1 MLGRTTDPSGKTVV
15 TVRLWDPPQV
25 AVAYAESFA
34 EFTRT
39 HPPGIEL
46 RTNVVPP
53 YANYFNTLRTDVAG
67 GGADDVFWLNNANFA
82 EYADNHR
89 LMAVEPPLASGIR
102 RWSRSSPAAV
112 HCGGCRS

>member
-1 MLGRTTDPSGKTVV
+1 MGS
-15 TVRLWDPPQV
+15 PQV
-25 AVAYAESFA
+25 ALAYAESFA

-39 HPPGIEL
+39 HPPGIEV

-89 LMAVEPPLASGIR
+89 LMAVEPLGE
-102 RWSRSSPAAV
+102 WDSSVVAQFTRGGSLW
-112 HCGGCRS
+112 GGCRS